1 MHLID
6 RRMDIYGRHI
16 DVVLRKKLRDEQRF
30 ASIDELR
37 QQIGEDIMAARQFFQ
52 SS

>member
-1 MHLID
+1 M
-6 RRMDIYGRHI
+6 RNE
-16 DVVLRKKLRDEQRF
+16 KQF

-37 QQIGEDIMAARQFFQ
+37 QQIGKDIMAARQFFQ